1 MCVRVGVCASV
12 CVCERE
18 GGRDREG
25 RTWVRVMCKRVLGLL
40 CSLLL
45 FFAVLQGCHKMSTEN
60 YLTLQS
66 EYILWFL

>member
-1 MCVRVGVCASV
+1 MRACVSVQV
-12 CVCERE
+12 CVCACVIE